1 MTAPVLDINDVIAE
15 AAAAALPDTV
25 DETAVATDLEEIPQ
39 DDAASDEDVSV
50 SPAENTEEDA
60 SSDDAVLPEGYVAVP
75 TLSEGLA
82 TEFALYDEDGEV
94 EVPSLMVE
102 YKANGKVRK
111 DRLDQVVKL
120 AQWGVY
126 NEERDRK
133 AQAVEQEYQQS
144 LSALQQMEAAI
155 VERESQME
163 RLLHDDEFLEAVRE
177 AYLNENSP
185 EKRVQRA
192 EQETQ
197 NLRVQHQMQDI
208 TRNGEQF
215 YEQEIMPAV
224 QMITDALPNISV
236 EDIESRLTMVMQAHA
251 EIGPNGQ
258 PYVPPSRY
266 DAIRQY
272 IVEDLAVWA
281 QMVNVKRSKPDPS
294 ATQRAALQSELDKA
308 RIEAQKAKN
317 LLGKATKP
325 TGTVG
330 KMNAPKSAPL
340 STVDD
345 AVDSALRSAL
355 ASFSS

>member
-60 SSDDAVLPEGYVAVP
+60 SPDDAVLPEGYVAVP

-133 AQAVEQEYQQS
+133 AQVVEQEYQQS

-215 YEQEIMPAV
+215 YAQEIMPAV

>member
-15 AAAAALPDTV
+15 AAAASLPDTV
-25 DETAVATDLEEIPQ
+25 DETAVATDLEEAPQ
-39 DDAASDEDVSV
+39 DDAASDEDVGV

-133 AQAVEQEYQQS
+133 AQVVEQEYQQS

-215 YEQEIMPAV
+215 YAQEILPAV

-330 KMNAPKSAPL
+330 KMNAPKSAPI

>member
-15 AAAAALPDTV
+15 AAAAALPAAADSAP
-25 DETAVATDLEEIPQ
+25 EATDLGEVPT
-39 DDAASDEDVSV
+39 DDA
-50 SPAENTEEDA
+50 PEDA
-60 SSDDAVLPEGYVAVP
+60 PDDAPVDAVSDTADADNVVLPDGYVAVP

-82 TEFALYDEDGEV
+82 TEFALYDDDGEV
-94 EVPSLMVE
+94 EVPSLIVE

-133 AQAVEQEYQQS
+133 AQTIEQEYQQS
-144 LSALQQMEAAI
+144 LSAIDEMQQMVE
-155 VERESQME
+155 EREAQME
-163 RLLHDDEFLEAVRE
+163 RLLHDDDFLDAVRD
-177 AYLNENSP
+177 AYLAENSP
-185 EKRVQRA
+185 EKRVERA
-192 EQETQ
+192 ERETQ
-197 NLRVQHQMQDI
+197 NLRVQQHMEGI
-208 TRNGEQF
+208 HRTGEQF
-215 YEQEIMPAV
+215 YAQEIMPAV
-224 QMITDALPNISV
+224 RMITSALPNISV
-236 EDIESRLTMVMQAHA
+236 KDIESRLQMVMQAHVDVA
-251 EIGPNGQ
+251 PNGEA
-258 PYVPPSRY
+258 YVPSSRY

-281 QMVNVKRSKPDPS
+281 QIVNDRRSQPDPS
-294 ATQRAALQSELDKA
+294 SSQRAALQAELDKA

-330 KMNAPKSAPL
+330 KATAAKVFSL

-355 ASFSS
+355 ASFTS

>member
-133 AQAVEQEYQQS
+133 AQVVEQEYQQS

-215 YEQEIMPAV
+215 YAQEIMPAV

-330 KMNAPKSAPL
+330 KMNAPKSAPI

>member
-133 AQAVEQEYQQS
+133 AQVVEQEYQQS

-163 RLLHDDEFLEAVRE
+163 RLLHDDEVLEAVRE
-177 AYLNENSP
+177 AYVNENSP

-330 KMNAPKSAPL
+330 KMNAPKSAPI

>member
-25 DETAVATDLEEIPQ
+25 DKTAVATDLEEIPQ
-39 DDAASDEDVSV
+39 DDAASDEDVGV

-133 AQAVEQEYQQS
+133 AQVVEQEYQQS

-155 VERESQME
+155 VEREAQME

-330 KMNAPKSAPL
+330 KMNAPKSAPI

>member
-133 AQAVEQEYQQS
+133 AQVVEQEYQQS

-155 VERESQME
+155 VEREAQME

-224 QMITDALPNISV
+224 QMITDALPNISA

-330 KMNAPKSAPL
+330 KMNAPKSAPI

>member
-133 AQAVEQEYQQS
+133 AQVVEQEYRQS
-144 LSALQQMEAAI
+144 LDALQQMEAAI

-330 KMNAPKSAPL
+330 KMNAPKSAPI

>member
-50 SPAENTEEDA
+50 SPAENTEEGA

-133 AQAVEQEYQQS
+133 AQVVEQEYRQS
-144 LSALQQMEAAI
+144 LDALQQMEAAI
-155 VERESQME
+155 VEREAQME

>member
-50 SPAENTEEDA
+50 SPAGNTEEDA

-133 AQAVEQEYQQS
+133 AQVVEQEYQQS

-155 VERESQME
+155 VEREAQME

-215 YEQEIMPAV
+215 YTQEIVPAV

-330 KMNAPKSAPL
+330 KMNAPKSAPI